1 MRATLAATTL
11 ATLLLP
17 ALPALGAENTCRVRV
32 GPAGRFA
39 QDRDLV
45 IAAGERV
52 TEAVGVHGDVI
63 VRAGAHV
70 EKAVAFAG
78 NVVVQRGGEAG
89 EAVSVGGEVRLED
102 GAHVVRQVVAL
113 GGRVDRAPGSRV
125 DGDITALSLEAGA
138 VSLRGVLRA
147 VAPGSACTVVA
158 DRSVEG
164 VDLTVR

>member
-1 MRATLAATTL
+1 MRARLAAATLAA
-11 ATLLLP
+11 LLP
-17 ALPALGAENTCRVRV
+17 VLPAVGADQTCRVRV

-45 IAAGERV
+45 IGAGERV

-78 NVVVQRGGEAG
+78 DVVVQRGGDAG
-89 EAVSVGGEVRLED
+89 EAVSVGGAVRLEE
-102 GAHVVRQVVAL
+102 GAHVARQVVAL
-113 GGRVDRAPGSRV
+113 GGRVDRATGSRV
-125 DGDITALSLEAGA
+125 DGDLTAVSLEAGL

-147 VAPGSACTVVA
+147 VAPGATCTVLA
-158 DRSVEG
+158 DPSVEG